1 MTISNFPSK
10 SFQFLQ
16 MESQPKEWKDTK
28 VAAQQPV
35 EWKKLDLGINRTS
48 SDCCLDGNFK
58 TNLYLI
64 SSD

>member
-1 MTISNFPSK
+1 
-10 SFQFLQ
+10 

-35 EWKKLDLGINRTS
+35 EWKKLDLGIYRTP

-58 TNLYLI
+58 TNHLHCQKRKEVFV
-64 SSD
+64 